1 MTSVKSISLI
11 EHFMQIQESKKRSEI
26 SSDIA
31 ISSSALGIRS
41 FKMKKIQVSN
51 HKFIFFKFHLAKKLQ
66 DYN

>member
-1 MTSVKSISLI
+1 MTSFKLMSPI
-11 EHFMQIQESKKRSEI
+11 EHFMQSQESKRSEI

-51 HKFIFFKFHLAKKLQ
+51 HKFIFLKFHLAKKLQ

>member
-1 MTSVKSISLI
+1 MTYASFKLMSPI
-11 EHFMQIQESKKRSEI
+11 EHFMQSQESKRSEI

-51 HKFIFFKFHLAKKLQ
+51 HKFIF
-66 DYN
+66 

>member
-1 MTSVKSISLI
+1 MSPI
-11 EHFMQIQESKKRSEI
+11 EHFMQSQESKRSEI

-51 HKFIFFKFHLAKKLQ
+51 HKFSYKIIINYEKYSFVIRKQ
-66 DYN
+66 E

>member
-1 MTSVKSISLI
+1 MTSFKLMSPI
-11 EHFMQIQESKKRSEI
+11 EHFMHSQESKRSEI

-51 HKFIFFKFHLAKKLQ
+51 HKFIFFKISFSKKVTRL
-66 DYN
+66 

>member
-1 MTSVKSISLI
+1 MTSVKSMSLI
-11 EHFMQIQESKKRSEI
+11 EHFMQSQESKRSEI

-41 FKMKKIQVSN
+41 FKIKEIQTSN
-51 HKFIFFKFHLAKKLQ
+51 HKFIFFKFNLAKKLQ

>member
-11 EHFMQIQESKKRSEI
+11 EHLMQIQESKRSEI

-51 HKFIFFKFHLAKKLQ
+51 HKFIFF
-66 DYN
+66 

>member
-41 FKMKKIQVSN
+41 FKM
-51 HKFIFFKFHLAKKLQ
+51 
-66 DYN
+66 

>member
-1 MTSVKSISLI
+1 MTSVKSMSLI
-11 EHFMQIQESKKRSEI
+11 EHFMQSQEKKRSEM

-41 FKMKKIQVSN
+41 FKIKKIQTSN
-51 HKFIFFKFHLAKKLQ
+51 HKFIFLKFNLAKKLQ